1 MVILLSFH
9 YIYMMEMANTKLFF
23 CFIKRAN
30 QEFTSE
36 KMLRKLLQD
45 PTLLVISTHHLDITE
60 RGSYQV
66 KSCSAGIK
74 YGEDSFLLEY
84 LVRYHVELMFSSC
97 HVCRRVF
104 SILVIHIKRL
114 FDMIS

>member
-1 MVILLSFH
+1 MT
-9 YIYMMEMANTKLFF
+9 EMANTKLFFF

-30 QEFTSE
+30 QEFMSE
-36 KMLRKLLQD
+36 KMLRRFLQD
-45 PTLLVISTHHLDITE
+45 PTLLVISTHHLVITE

-66 KSCSAGIK
+66 PSCSASIK
-74 YGEDSFLLEY
+74 YGEDSFLLVEY

-97 HVCRRVF
+97 HACRRVF